1 MKHITLTMIFEGS
14 ALNRD
19 EKVGGNILSIK
30 KLKQGDRVISF
41 IGKPAIRHYLFE
53 TLVKSYGWKQ
63 GFVTGQGE
71 VVQFDILKDDII
83 SCPELDAFGYMY
95 TIGDQTS
102 FTRKSAVGITKAI
115 GLDPYEG
122 DLAFYANHDLVN
134 RGIKQGLNVTPNPY
148 SKEEHISFYKVSFA
162 IDVDILGKDEWIVEN
177 EPKFEEGKIKI
188 ELAKDNKKDSKG
200 GEKEG
205 GKVKKTK
212 EIENVQLVGNNTYKV
227 GNGNISWERTDSNK
241 YKVIFK
247 VDEEEKKNRVVQ
259 IVEAIK
265 NGLYAQSSNEQNTI
279 IPLFLIAGYV
289 KVPSPIFHPYIEL
302 CRLDEKTWEV
312 IGVKD
317 ALRNGWLDGK
327 VFIMDSMRVRIN
339 KEEIKERIEE
349 NWDNFI
355 AVLKVEENSKS

>member
-53 TLVKSYGWKQ
+53 TLVKSYNWKPSL
-63 GFVTGQGE
+63 VIPTE
-71 VVQFDILKDDII
+71 KKDVIQFDISKDDII
-83 SCPELDAFGYMY
+83 TSPELDAFGYMY
-95 TIGDQTS
+95 TIERQTS

-122 DLAFYANHDLVN
+122 DMAFYANHDLVN
-134 RGIKQGLNVTPNPY
+134 RGIKQGLDVTPNPY
-148 SKEEHISFYKVSFA
+148 SKEEHISFYKVSFT
-162 IDVDILGKDEWIVEN
+162 IDADILGKDEWIIEK

-188 ELAKDNKKDSKG
+188 ELPNKLI
-200 GEKEG
+200 
-205 GKVKKTK
+205 K
-212 EIENVQLVGNNTYKV
+212 EIKSAKPVGDNTYELD
-227 GNGNISWERTDSNK
+227 NGTISWEKTD
-241 YKVIFK
+241 YKNYRVIFK
-247 VDEEEKKNRVVQ
+247 VNDKEKKNRVVQ